1 MPTTRPATARPK
13 PKKERAR
20 KTTTKATGKAGSKS
34 ASKKS
39 PKPKHKA
46 GSARPIA
53 GTPKNRA
60 ERRRVEFGD
69 TRTTRAEAPKRTD
82 RSGSSARSERPDS
95 PRRSDSSHRSERP
108 ASRDPRSRDER
119 PRQERVGTDR
129 PRNDRFAADKPRTER
144 ASERPRTDRFSSD
157 RPRTERPYSDK
168 PRTER
173 TYSDRPRTERTTN
186 DRYNDRPREDRPRT
200 DRPSSDRPY
209 NDRSSSSRSYS
220 DRPTNDRYNDRPRE
234 DRPRTDRPYNDR
246 SSSNRSYSDRPSSDR
261 ARSSFTDR
269 PQNSRTSSGDR
280 TFASKRENNYA
291 ADQVMPKASRE
302 VEEQFNVI
310 DDAPTEG
317 LSWADLGVSSNL
329 VSALARGGITSP
341 FPIQS
346 ATLPDAISGRDI
358 LGRGQTGSGKTLAFG
373 LAMLTRL
380 AGKKA
385 YPNKPLGLVLVP
397 TRELAMQ
404 VNDTLAPLADSIG
417 LKVRLIAGGM
427 PYQKQ
432 LFALDRGVP
441 ILVATP
447 GRLMDLV
454 NRGACD
460 LSDVCVT
467 VLDEADQMAD
477 MGFMPIVREILDCTK
492 EGSQRLLF
500 SATLDGDVDHLVK
513 RYLNNPARHS
523 LAAVHAPVDTME
535 HAVLIIHPKDKDEIS
550 AEIGAR
556 EGRTIFF
563 VRTQAAVDR
572 LAEYLCAQGIPAGAL
587 HGGKTQAVRTRTLNA
602 FREGITP
609 ALVATDVAARG
620 IHVDGISLVVHVDA
634 PTDPKDYLHR
644 AGRTARAGEE
654 GTVVTL
660 SSPRQQKF
668 VESLT
673 KKAGVDPMIVRVR
686 PGDSELISITGAKT
700 PTGIPWEPP
709 KERER
714 PSKPYGQGGG
724 RSGGFNRGGPRR
736 SSGGSGGG
744 KPSYSRSRGRD

>member
-1 MPTTRPATARPK
+1 MPATRPATARPK

-20 KTTTKATGKAGSKS
+20 KTTAKAAGKAGSKS
-34 ASKKS
+34 APKKS
-39 PKPKHKA
+39 SKPKHKT

-53 GTPKNRA
+53 GAPKNRA

-69 TRTTRAEAPKRTD
+69 TRATRAEAPKRTD

-95 PRRSDSSHRSERP
+95 PRRSDSSHRSERS

-129 PRNDRFAADKPRTER
+129 PRGDRFASDKPRTER
-144 ASERPRTDRFSSD
+144 ATERPRTDRFSSD
-157 RPRTERPYSDK
+157 RPRTERPYSDRPRTERSYSDK

-173 TYSDRPRTERTTN
+173 STN
-186 DRYNDRPREDRPRT
+186 DRYNDRPR
-200 DRPSSDRPY
+200 
-209 NDRSSSSRSYS
+209 
-220 DRPTNDRYNDRPRE
+220 
-234 DRPRTDRPYNDR
+234 
-246 SSSNRSYSDRPSSDR
+246 SDR

-280 TFASKRENNYA
+280 TFASKRENNHA
-291 ADQVMPKASRE
+291 ADQFIPKASRE

-346 ATLPDAISGRDI
+346 ATLPDAIAGRDI

-477 MGFMPIVREILDCTK
+477 MGFMPIVREILDLTK
-492 EGSQRLLF
+492 DGSQRLLF

-535 HAVLIIHPKDKDEIS
+535 HAVLIVHPKDKDEIS

-572 LAEYLCAQGIPAGAL
+572 LAEYLCAHGIPAGAL

-602 FREGITP
+602 FREGVTP

-686 PGDSELISITGAKT
+686 PGDSELIAITGAKT
-700 PTGIPWEPP
+700 PTGVPWEPP

-736 SSGGSGGG
+736 SGGGG

>member
-1 MPTTRPATARPK
+1 MPAVRPATARPK

-20 KTTTKATGKAGSKS
+20 KTTTKATGKAGSRS

-39 PKPKHKA
+39 PKPKHKT

-144 ASERPRTDRFSSD
+144 ATERPRTDRFSSD

-173 TYSDRPRTERTTN
+173 TYSDRPRTERSDRPTN
-186 DRYNDRPREDRPRT
+186 DRYNERPRS

-209 NDRSSSSRSYS
+209 IDRSSSSRPSSDRPYSDRSSSSRSYS
-220 DRPTNDRYNDRPRE
+220 DRP
-234 DRPRTDRPYNDR
+234 
-246 SSSNRSYSDRPSSDR
+246 SSSRSYNDRPSSDR

-269 PQNSRTSSGDR
+269 PQNSRSSSGDR

-317 LSWADLGVSSNL
+317 LSWADLGISSNL
-329 VSALARGGITSP
+329 VGAMARGGITSP

-346 ATLPDAISGRDI
+346 ATLPDAIAGRDI

-380 AGKKA
+380 AGQKA

-404 VNDTLAPLADSIG
+404 VNDTLSPLADSIG

-602 FREGITP
+602 FREGVTP

-700 PTGIPWEPP
+700 PTGVPWEPP

-736 SSGGSGGG
+736 TGGGSGGG

>member
-1 MPTTRPATARPK
+1 MPATRPATARPK

-20 KTTTKATGKAGSKS
+20 KTTAKAAGKAGSKS
-34 ASKKS
+34 APKKS
-39 PKPKHKA
+39 SKPKHKTS
-46 GSARPIA
+46 SARPIA
-53 GTPKNRA
+53 GAPKNRA

-129 PRNDRFAADKPRTER
+129 PRGDRFGSDKPRTER
-144 ASERPRTDRFSSD
+144 ATERPRTDRFSSD
-157 RPRTERPYSDK
+157 RPRTERPYSD
-168 PRTER
+168 
-173 TYSDRPRTERTTN
+173 RPRTERSTN
-186 DRYNDRPREDRPRT
+186 DRYNDRPR
-200 DRPSSDRPY
+200 
-209 NDRSSSSRSYS
+209 
-220 DRPTNDRYNDRPRE
+220 
-234 DRPRTDRPYNDR
+234 
-246 SSSNRSYSDRPSSDR
+246 SDR

-280 TFASKRENNYA
+280 TFASKRENNHA

-302 VEEQFNVI
+302 VEAQFNVI

-346 ATLPDAISGRDI
+346 ATLPDAIAGRDI

-492 EGSQRLLF
+492 DGSQRLLF

-535 HAVLIIHPKDKDEIS
+535 HAVLIVHPKDKDEIS

-602 FREGITP
+602 FREGVTP

-686 PGDSELISITGAKT
+686 PGDSELIAITGAKT
-700 PTGIPWEPP
+700 PTGVPWEPP

-736 SSGGSGGG
+736 SSGGG

>member
-1 MPTTRPATARPK
+1 MPSARPATARPK

-20 KTTTKATGKAGSKS
+20 KTTAKATGKTGSKS
-34 ASKKS
+34 ASKKAAK
-39 PKPKHKA
+39 KPAKHKA
-46 GSARPIA
+46 GSARPISR
-53 GTPKNRA
+53 TPKNRA

-69 TRTTRAEAPKRTD
+69 TRSTRAESPKRTD
-82 RSGSSARSERPDS
+82 RSGSSSRSERPDS

-119 PRQERVGTDR
+119 PRQERVGNDR
-129 PRNDRFAADKPRTER
+129 PRNDRFASDKPRTER
-144 ASERPRTDRFSSD
+144 ATERPRTDRFSSD
-157 RPRTERPYSDK
+157 RPRTERPYSD
-168 PRTER
+168 
-173 TYSDRPRTERTTN
+173 RPRTERTTN
-186 DRYNDRPREDRPRT
+186 DRYNDRPRTER
-200 DRPSSDRPY
+200 
-209 NDRSSSSRSYS
+209 S
-220 DRPTNDRYNDRPRE
+220 DRPTNDRYSDRPRSDRSSNDRYS
-234 DRPRTDRPYNDR
+234 DRP
-246 SSSNRSYSDRPSSDR
+246 SSNRSYNDRPSSDR

-269 PQNSRTSSGDR
+269 PQNSRSSSGDR
-280 TFASKRENNYA
+280 TFASKRENNHA
-291 ADQVMPKASRE
+291 ADAVMPKASRE

-317 LSWADLGVSSNL
+317 LTWADLGVSSNL

-346 ATLPDAISGRDI
+346 ATLPDAIAGRDI

-460 LSDVCVT
+460 LSDVSVT

-477 MGFMPIVREILDCTK
+477 MGFMPIVREILDLTK

-535 HAVLIIHPKDKDEIS
+535 HAVLIVHPKDKDEIS

-602 FREGITP
+602 FREGVTP

-700 PTGIPWEPP
+700 PTGVPWEPP

-736 SSGGSGGG
+736 SSGGG

>member
-1 MPTTRPATARPK
+1 MPATRPATARPK

-20 KTTTKATGKAGSKS
+20 KTTAKAAGKAGSKS
-34 ASKKS
+34 APKKS
-39 PKPKHKA
+39 SKPKHKT

-53 GTPKNRA
+53 GAPKNRA

-129 PRNDRFAADKPRTER
+129 PRSDRFGSDKPRTER
-144 ASERPRTDRFSSD
+144 ATERSRTDRFSSD
-157 RPRTERPYSDK
+157 RPRTERPYSD
-168 PRTER
+168 
-173 TYSDRPRTERTTN
+173 RPRTERSTN
-186 DRYNDRPREDRPRT
+186 DRYNDRPRSE
-200 DRPSSDRPY
+200 
-209 NDRSSSSRSYS
+209 
-220 DRPTNDRYNDRPRE
+220 
-234 DRPRTDRPYNDR
+234 
-246 SSSNRSYSDRPSSDR
+246 R

-280 TFASKRENNYA
+280 TFASKRENNHA

-346 ATLPDAISGRDI
+346 ATLPDAIAGRDI

-492 EGSQRLLF
+492 DGSQRLLF

-535 HAVLIIHPKDKDEIS
+535 HAVLIVHPKDKDEIS

-602 FREGITP
+602 FREGVTP

-686 PGDSELISITGAKT
+686 PGDSELIAITGAKT
-700 PTGIPWEPP
+700 PTGVPWEPP

-736 SSGGSGGG
+736 SSGGG

>member
-1 MPTTRPATARPK
+1 
-13 PKKERAR
+13 
-20 KTTTKATGKAGSKS
+20 
-34 ASKKS
+34 
-39 PKPKHKA
+39 
-46 GSARPIA
+46 
-53 GTPKNRA
+53 
-60 ERRRVEFGD
+60 
-69 TRTTRAEAPKRTD
+69 
-82 RSGSSARSERPDS
+82 
-95 PRRSDSSHRSERP
+95 
-108 ASRDPRSRDER
+108 
-119 PRQERVGTDR
+119 
-129 PRNDRFAADKPRTER
+129 
-144 ASERPRTDRFSSD
+144 
-157 RPRTERPYSDK
+157 
-168 PRTER
+168 
-173 TYSDRPRTERTTN
+173 
-186 DRYNDRPREDRPRT
+186 
-200 DRPSSDRPY
+200 
-209 NDRSSSSRSYS
+209 
-220 DRPTNDRYNDRPRE
+220 
-234 DRPRTDRPYNDR
+234 
-246 SSSNRSYSDRPSSDR
+246 
-261 ARSSFTDR
+261 
-269 PQNSRTSSGDR
+269 
-280 TFASKRENNYA
+280 
-291 ADQVMPKASRE
+291 VMPKVSGE
-302 VEEQFNVI
+302 VEEEFNVI

-317 LSWADLGVSSNL
+317 LSWADLGVPSNL
-329 VSALARGGITSP
+329 ISALARGGITAP
-341 FPIQS
+341 FPIRS
-346 ATLPDAISGRDI
+346 ATLPDSIAGRDI

-404 VNDTLAPLADSIG
+404 VNDTLAPLADSMG

-454 NRGACD
+454 NRGAAD

-477 MGFMPIVREILDCTK
+477 MGFMPIVREILDLTK

-535 HAVLIIHPKDKDEIS
+535 HAVLIVHPKDKDEIS

-572 LAEYLCAQGIPAGAL
+572 LAEYLCAQGVPAGAL

-602 FREGITP
+602 FREGVTES
-609 ALVATDVAARG
+609 LVATDVAARG

-660 SSPRQQKF
+660 SSPRQQRF

-673 KKAGVDPMIVRVR
+673 KKAGVSPMIVRVR
-686 PGDSELISITGAKT
+686 PGDSELVSITGAKT
-700 PTGIPWEPP
+700 PSGIPWEPP

-714 PSKPYGQGGG
+714 PAKQYGQGGG

-736 SSGGSGGG
+736 SGGG

>member
-1 MPTTRPATARPK
+1 MPATRSATARPK

-20 KTTTKATGKAGSKS
+20 KTTSKAGAKGSSPK
-34 ASKKS
+34 AAKKS
-39 PKPKHKA
+39 SKPKHKT

-53 GTPKNRA
+53 GAPKNRA

-82 RSGSSARSERPDS
+82 RSGSAARSERSES
-95 PRRSDSSHRSERP
+95 PRRSDSSHRGERP

-119 PRQERVGTDR
+119 PRQERVGNDR
-129 PRNDRFAADKPRTER
+129 PRNDRFASDKPRTER
-144 ASERPRTDRFSSD
+144 ATERPRTDRFSSD
-157 RPRTERPYSDK
+157 RPRTERPYSD
-168 PRTER
+168 
-173 TYSDRPRTERTTN
+173 RPRTERSTN
-186 DRYNDRPREDRPRT
+186 DRYNDRPRTE
-200 DRPSSDRPY
+200 
-209 NDRSSSSRSYS
+209 RS
-220 DRPTNDRYNDRPRE
+220 TNDRYNDRPR
-234 DRPRTDRPYNDR
+234 T
-246 SSSNRSYSDRPSSDR
+246 DR

-291 ADQVMPKASRE
+291 ADAVMPKASRE

-317 LSWADLGVSSNL
+317 LTWADLGVSSNL

-346 ATLPDAISGRDI
+346 ATLPDAIAGRDI

-460 LSDVCVT
+460 LSDVSVT

-477 MGFMPIVREILDCTK
+477 MGFMPIVREILDLTK

-535 HAVLIIHPKDKDEIS
+535 HAVLIVHPKDKDEIS

-602 FREGITP
+602 FREGVTP

-736 SSGGSGGG
+736 SSGGG
-744 KPSYSRSRGRD
+744 KSSYSRSRGRD

>member
-1 MPTTRPATARPK
+1 MPSARPATATPK

-20 KTTTKATGKAGSKS
+20 KATTKVTGKAGSKS
-34 ASKKS
+34 SAKKS
-39 PKPKHKA
+39 AKPKHKT

-69 TRTTRAEAPKRTD
+69 TRSSRAEAPKRTD
-82 RSGSSARSERPDS
+82 RSERPS
-95 PRRSDSSHRSERP
+95 ASRRSDSSQRNERP

-129 PRNDRFAADKPRTER
+129 PRNDRFASDKPRTER
-144 ASERPRTDRFSSD
+144 ATERPRTDRFSSD
-157 RPRTERPYSDK
+157 RPRTERPYSD
-168 PRTER
+168 
-173 TYSDRPRTERTTN
+173 RPRPERATT
-186 DRYNDRPREDRPRT
+186 DRYNDRPRTE
-200 DRPSSDRPY
+200 RPSSDRPY
-209 NDRSSSSRSYS
+209 NDRPRN
-220 DRPTNDRYNDRPRE
+220 DRPTNDRYNDR
-234 DRPRTDRPYNDR
+234 
-246 SSSNRSYSDRPSSDR
+246 SSSSRSYSDRPSSDR

-269 PQNSRTSSGDR
+269 PQNTRPSSGDR

-302 VEEQFNVI
+302 VEAEFNVI

-317 LSWADLGVSSNL
+317 LTWADLGVSSNL
-329 VSALARGGITSP
+329 VSAMARGGITSP

-346 ATLPDAISGRDI
+346 ATLPDAIAGRDI

-404 VNDTLAPLADSIG
+404 VNDTLSPLADSIG

-513 RYLNNPARHS
+513 RYLHNPARHS

-556 EGRTIFF
+556 EGRTLFF

-572 LAEYLCAQGIPAGAL
+572 LADYLCAQGIPAGAL

-602 FREGITP
+602 FREGVTP

-620 IHVDGISLVVHVDA
+620 IHVDGVSLVVHVDA

-660 SSPRQQKF
+660 TSPRQQKF

-700 PTGIPWEPP
+700 PTGVPWEPP

-736 SSGGSGGG
+736 TGSGSGGG
-744 KPSYSRSRGRD
+744 KSSYSRPRGRD

>member
-1 MPTTRPATARPK
+1 MSSVRPATARPK

-20 KTTTKATGKAGSKS
+20 KTTAKAAGKAGAKS

-39 PKPKHKA
+39 AKPKHKA
-46 GSARPIA
+46 SSARPIA
-53 GTPKNRA
+53 GAPKNRA
-60 ERRRVEFGD
+60 ERRRAEFGD
-69 TRTTRAEAPKRTD
+69 TRSTRAEAPKRTD
-82 RSGSSARSERPDS
+82 RSSASARSERSES

-129 PRNDRFAADKPRTER
+129 PRNDRFASDKPRTER
-144 ASERPRTDRFSSD
+144 ATERPRTDRFSADRPRTERPYSD
-157 RPRTERPYSDK
+157 RPRTERPYSD
-168 PRTER
+168 
-173 TYSDRPRTERTTN
+173 RPRTERSTN
-186 DRYNDRPREDRPRT
+186 DRYNDRPRT
-200 DRPSSDRPY
+200 DRS
-209 NDRSSSSRSYS
+209 
-220 DRPTNDRYNDRPRE
+220 TNDRYNDRPR
-234 DRPRTDRPYNDR
+234 T
-246 SSSNRSYSDRPSSDR
+246 DR

-280 TFASKRENNYA
+280 TFASKRENNYS
-291 ADQVMPKASRE
+291 ADAVMPKASRE

-329 VSALARGGITSP
+329 ISALARGGITSP

-454 NRGACD
+454 NRGAAD

-477 MGFMPIVREILDCTK
+477 MGFMPIVREILDLTK

-535 HAVLIIHPKDKDEIS
+535 HAVLIVHPKDKDEIS

-602 FREGITP
+602 FREGVTP

-673 KKAGVDPMIVRVR
+673 KKAGVNPMIVRVR

-736 SSGGSGGG
+736 SGGGG
-744 KPSYSRSRGRD
+744 KPSYSRSRSRD

>member
-1 MPTTRPATARPK
+1 MPSARPATARPK

-20 KTTTKATGKAGSKS
+20 KTTAKATGKPGSKS
-34 ASKKS
+34 ASKKAAK
-39 PKPKHKA
+39 KPAKHKA

-53 GTPKNRA
+53 GAPKNRA

-69 TRTTRAEAPKRTD
+69 TRSTRAESPKRTD
-82 RSGSSARSERPDS
+82 RTGTSSRSERPDS

-119 PRQERVGTDR
+119 PRQERVGNDR
-129 PRNDRFAADKPRTER
+129 PRNDRFASDKPRTER
-144 ASERPRTDRFSSD
+144 ATERPRTDRFSSD
-157 RPRTERPYSDK
+157 RPRTERPYSD
-168 PRTER
+168 
-173 TYSDRPRTERTTN
+173 RPRTERTTN
-186 DRYNDRPREDRPRT
+186 DRYNDRPRNER
-200 DRPSSDRPY
+200 
-209 NDRSSSSRSYS
+209 S
-220 DRPTNDRYNDRPRE
+220 DRPTNDRYNDRPRS
-234 DRPRTDRPYNDR
+234 DRSSNDRYNDR
-246 SSSNRSYSDRPSSDR
+246 PSSNRSYNDRPSSDR

-269 PQNSRTSSGDR
+269 PQNSRSSSGDR
-280 TFASKRENNYA
+280 TFASKRENNHA
-291 ADQVMPKASRE
+291 ADAVMPKASRE

-317 LSWADLGVSSNL
+317 LTWADLGVSSNL

-346 ATLPDAISGRDI
+346 ATLPDAIAGRDI

-380 AGKKA
+380 TGKKA

-460 LSDVCVT
+460 LSDVSVT

-477 MGFMPIVREILDCTK
+477 MGFMPIVREILDLTK

-535 HAVLIIHPKDKDEIS
+535 HAVLIVHPKDKDEIS

-602 FREGITP
+602 FREGVTP

-700 PTGIPWEPP
+700 PTGVPWEPP

>member
-1 MPTTRPATARPK
+1 MSSVRPATARPK

-20 KTTTKATGKAGSKS
+20 KTTAKAAGKAGAKS

-39 PKPKHKA
+39 AKPKHKA
-46 GSARPIA
+46 SSARPIA
-53 GTPKNRA
+53 GAPKNRA
-60 ERRRVEFGD
+60 ERRRAEFGD
-69 TRTTRAEAPKRTD
+69 TRSTRAEAPKRTD
-82 RSGSSARSERPDS
+82 RSSASARSERSES

-129 PRNDRFAADKPRTER
+129 PRNDRFASDKPRTER
-144 ASERPRTDRFSSD
+144 ATERPRTDRFSAD
-157 RPRTERPYSDK
+157 RPRTERPYSD
-168 PRTER
+168 
-173 TYSDRPRTERTTN
+173 RPRTERSTN
-186 DRYNDRPREDRPRT
+186 DRYNDRPRT
-200 DRPSSDRPY
+200 DRS
-209 NDRSSSSRSYS
+209 
-220 DRPTNDRYNDRPRE
+220 TNDRYNDRPR
-234 DRPRTDRPYNDR
+234 N
-246 SSSNRSYSDRPSSDR
+246 DR

-280 TFASKRENNYA
+280 TFASKRENNYS
-291 ADQVMPKASRE
+291 ADAVMPKASRE

-329 VSALARGGITSP
+329 ISALARGGITSP

-454 NRGACD
+454 NRGAAD

-477 MGFMPIVREILDCTK
+477 MGFMPIVREILDLTK

-535 HAVLIIHPKDKDEIS
+535 HAVLIVHPKDKDEIS

-602 FREGITP
+602 FREGVTP

-673 KKAGVDPMIVRVR
+673 KKAGVNPMIVRVR

-736 SSGGSGGG
+736 SGGGG
-744 KPSYSRSRGRD
+744 KPSYSRSRSRD

>member
-1 MPTTRPATARPK
+1 MSSVRPATARPK

-20 KTTTKATGKAGSKS
+20 KTTAKSAGKAGAKS
-34 ASKKS
+34 AAKKS
-39 PKPKHKA
+39 SKPKHKSA
-46 GSARPIA
+46 SARPIA
-53 GTPKNRA
+53 GAPKNRA

-69 TRTTRAEAPKRTD
+69 TRSTRAESPKRSDRTE
-82 RSGSSARSERPDS
+82 RSGSSARGERSES

-144 ASERPRTDRFSSD
+144 ATERPRTDRFSTD
-157 RPRTERPYSDK
+157 R

-173 TYSDRPRTERTTN
+173 TYSDRPRTERSTN
-186 DRYNDRPREDRPRT
+186 DRYNDRPRTER
-200 DRPSSDRPY
+200 SDRPTS
-209 NDRSSSSRSYS
+209 DRYS
-220 DRPTNDRYNDRPRE
+220 DRPRSDRSFNDRYNDRP
-234 DRPRTDRPYNDR
+234 
-246 SSSNRSYSDRPSSDR
+246 SSNRSYNDRPSSDR

-269 PQNSRTSSGDR
+269 PQNSRSSSGDR
-280 TFASKRENNYA
+280 TFASKRENNHA
-291 ADQVMPKASRE
+291 ADAVMPKASRE

-317 LSWADLGVSSNL
+317 LTWADLGVSSNL

-346 ATLPDAISGRDI
+346 ATLPDAIAGRDI

-460 LSDVCVT
+460 LSDVSVT

-477 MGFMPIVREILDCTK
+477 MGFMPIVREILDLTK

-523 LAAVHAPVDTME
+523 LAAVHAPVDTMD
-535 HAVLIIHPKDKDEIS
+535 HAVLIVHPKDKDEIS

-602 FREGITP
+602 FREGVTP

-736 SSGGSGGG
+736 SGGGG

>member
-1 MPTTRPATARPK
+1 MSSVRPATARPK

-20 KTTTKATGKAGSKS
+20 KTTAKAAGKAGAKS

-39 PKPKHKA
+39 AKPKHKA
-46 GSARPIA
+46 SSARPIA
-53 GTPKNRA
+53 GAPKNRA
-60 ERRRVEFGD
+60 ERRRAEFGD
-69 TRTTRAEAPKRTD
+69 TRSTRAEAPKRTD
-82 RSGSSARSERPDS
+82 RSSASARSERSES

-129 PRNDRFAADKPRTER
+129 PRNDRFASDKPRTER
-144 ASERPRTDRFSSD
+144 ATERPRTDRFSAD
-157 RPRTERPYSDK
+157 RPRTERPYSD
-168 PRTER
+168 
-173 TYSDRPRTERTTN
+173 RPRTERSTNDRYNDRSRTDRSTN
-186 DRYNDRPREDRPRT
+186 DRYNDRPRT
-200 DRPSSDRPY
+200 
-209 NDRSSSSRSYS
+209 
-220 DRPTNDRYNDRPRE
+220 
-234 DRPRTDRPYNDR
+234 
-246 SSSNRSYSDRPSSDR
+246 DR

-280 TFASKRENNYA
+280 TFASKRENNYS
-291 ADQVMPKASRE
+291 ADAVMPKASRE

-329 VSALARGGITSP
+329 ISALARGGITSP

-454 NRGACD
+454 NRGAAD

-477 MGFMPIVREILDCTK
+477 MGFMPIVREILDLTK

-535 HAVLIIHPKDKDEIS
+535 HAVLIVHPKDKDEIS

-602 FREGITP
+602 FREGVTP

-673 KKAGVDPMIVRVR
+673 KKAGVNPMIVRVR

-736 SSGGSGGG
+736 SGGGG
-744 KPSYSRSRGRD
+744 KPSYSRSRSRD

>member
-1 MPTTRPATARPK
+1 MPATRPATARPK

-20 KTTTKATGKAGSKS
+20 KTTAKAAGKAGSKS
-34 ASKKS
+34 APKKS
-39 PKPKHKA
+39 SKPKHKT

-53 GTPKNRA
+53 GAPKNRA

-129 PRNDRFAADKPRTER
+129 PRSDRFGSDKPRTER
-144 ASERPRTDRFSSD
+144 ATERSRTDRFSSD
-157 RPRTERPYSDK
+157 RPRTERPYSD
-168 PRTER
+168 
-173 TYSDRPRTERTTN
+173 RPRTERSTN
-186 DRYNDRPREDRPRT
+186 DRYNDRPR
-200 DRPSSDRPY
+200 
-209 NDRSSSSRSYS
+209 
-220 DRPTNDRYNDRPRE
+220 
-234 DRPRTDRPYNDR
+234 
-246 SSSNRSYSDRPSSDR
+246 SDR

-280 TFASKRENNYA
+280 TFASKRENNHA

-346 ATLPDAISGRDI
+346 ATLPDAIAGRDI

-492 EGSQRLLF
+492 DGSQRLLF

-535 HAVLIIHPKDKDEIS
+535 HAVLIVHPKDKDEIS

-602 FREGITP
+602 FREGVTP

-686 PGDSELISITGAKT
+686 PGDSELIAITGAKT
-700 PTGIPWEPP
+700 PTGVPWEPP

-736 SSGGSGGG
+736 SSGGG

>member
-1 MPTTRPATARPK
+1 MSSVRPATARPK

-20 KTTTKATGKAGSKS
+20 KTTAKSAGKAGAKS
-34 ASKKS
+34 AAKKS
-39 PKPKHKA
+39 SKPKHKSA
-46 GSARPIA
+46 SARPIA
-53 GTPKNRA
+53 GAPKNRA

-69 TRTTRAEAPKRTD
+69 TRSTRAESPKR
-82 RSGSSARSERPDS
+82 SES

-144 ASERPRTDRFSSD
+144 ATERPRTDRFSTD
-157 RPRTERPYSDK
+157 RPRTERPYSD
-168 PRTER
+168 
-173 TYSDRPRTERTTN
+173 RPRTERSTN
-186 DRYNDRPREDRPRT
+186 DRYNDRPRTER
-200 DRPSSDRPY
+200 SDRPTS
-209 NDRSSSSRSYS
+209 DRYS
-220 DRPTNDRYNDRPRE
+220 DRPRSDRSFNDRYNDRP
-234 DRPRTDRPYNDR
+234 
-246 SSSNRSYSDRPSSDR
+246 SSNRSYNDRPSSDR

-269 PQNSRTSSGDR
+269 PQNSRSSSGDR
-280 TFASKRENNYA
+280 TFASKRENNHA
-291 ADQVMPKASRE
+291 ADAVMPKASRE

-317 LSWADLGVSSNL
+317 LTWADLGVSSNL

-346 ATLPDAISGRDI
+346 ATLPDAIAGRDI

-460 LSDVCVT
+460 LSDVSVT

-477 MGFMPIVREILDCTK
+477 MGFMPIVREILDLTK

-523 LAAVHAPVDTME
+523 LAAVHAPVDTMD
-535 HAVLIIHPKDKDEIS
+535 HAVLIVHPKDKDEIS

-602 FREGITP
+602 FREGVTP

-736 SSGGSGGG
+736 SGGGG

>member
-1 MPTTRPATARPK
+1 MPATRPATARPK

-39 PKPKHKA
+39 PKPKHKS

-173 TYSDRPRTERTTN
+173 TTN

-200 DRPSSDRPY
+200 ERPSSDRPY

-220 DRPTNDRYNDRPRE
+220 DRPSNDRYNDRPRE
-234 DRPRTDRPYNDR
+234 DRPRTDRPSSDRPYNDR

-346 ATLPDAISGRDI
+346 ATLPDAIAGRDI

-602 FREGITP
+602 FREGVTP